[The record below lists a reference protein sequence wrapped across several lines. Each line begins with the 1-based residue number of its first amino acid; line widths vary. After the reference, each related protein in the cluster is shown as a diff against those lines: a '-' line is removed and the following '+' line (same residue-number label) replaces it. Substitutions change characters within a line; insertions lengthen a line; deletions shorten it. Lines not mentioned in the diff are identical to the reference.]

1 MKNQAS
7 KKTDHEEQKNS
18 TNATQS
24 IQIREG
30 LSIKEVSDQL
40 KVKAKDMLTLLNS
53 EGFAV
58 GVNDPL
64 SKNIAQSLSDTLEL
78 GINIISIEDEMKQY
92 LESHQDEMEIRPP
105 VVTIMGHVDHG
116 KTTLLD
122 ALRESNLVEKE
133 SGGITQHVGAYV
145 ISHNDRFITFIDT
158 PGHEAF
164 TLLRARGAQVTDIV
178 ILVVAAD
185 DGVMPQTKEAISH
198 AKAASVPFLVA
209 INKIDKSGA
218 DVDRVK
224 QQLSKE
230 GLLVEDWG
238 GDVVSVEISAK
249 EKTNLNEL
257 LDMLL
262 LLSDVIEI
270 KANYKVSAQA
280 VVLEARLDAQKG
292 AIATLIIQNGILK
305 KGDAFICGSAYG
317 KVRALLDEKGKP
329 IQGAKPSMPVEVLG
343 FSEVPESG
351 DIFQVVPSLETA
363 KKISF
368 IRQSQ
373 EKNSESIK
381 PEHITLE
388 QLFQKIE
395 DGAVKELPLIIK
407 GDVQGSVEV
416 LSDILSNMISGDVKV
431 KIVHATTGQIT
442 ESDVLLASA
451 SDAII
456 IGYNTKA
463 GQKILDL
470 AKGEDVEIRTYDVIY
485 KLTED
490 VKKALT
496 GLLEPI
502 IEEKYIGR
510 AEIRKTF
517 QIPRTGLIAGCYVL
531 DGKITRNSEIKIIRN
546 DEVIHQG
553 KISSLKHIKE
563 NVNEVQKNYE
573 CGIGVDKFKDIQ
585 EGDII
590 EAFTIEKRSQT

>member
-92 LESHQDEMEIRPP
+92 LESHQDELEIRPP

-198 AKAASVPFLVA
+198 AKAANVPFLVA

-262 LLSDVIEI
+262 LLSDMIEI

-368 IRQSQ
+368 IRQTQ
-373 EKNSESIK
+373 EKTSESIK

-502 IEEKYIGR
+502 IEEKYMGR

-517 QIPRTGLIAGCYVL
+517 QIPRIGLIAGCYVL
-531 DGKITRNSEIKIIRN
+531 DGKITRNAEIKIIRN